1 MYIVDIRVLI
11 LLLFLMYHVSQRI
24 VLFAVL
30 YLRIFF
36 DSVKET
42 TGICIIFVSFY
53 NILIKIIIINKLIL
67 IHKHVIFISAVSNVC
82 VCTL

>member
-1 MYIVDIRVLI
+1 
-11 LLLFLMYHVSQRI
+11 MYHVSQRI

-53 NILIKIIIINKLIL
+53 NILKRDHVTFDGVKKIR
-67 IHKHVIFISAVSNVC
+67 
-82 VCTL
+82 T